1 VVYLIVGLLQFFFKL
16 YGIYDKK
23 VFTRQHDQD
32 IVLLRSLW
40 VLHVLVL
47 KSTII
52 IMSTKVTEEAELIG
66 FINFKGKFHFIF
78 LECLRMQALQKEC
91 QK

>member
-1 VVYLIVGLLQFFFKL
+1 
-16 YGIYDKK
+16 
-23 VFTRQHDQD
+23 
-32 IVLLRSLW
+32 
-40 VLHVLVL
+40 
-47 KSTII
+47 
-52 IMSTKVTEEAELIG
+52 MSTKVTEEAELIG